1 MYIYKNLSRATPVS
15 GCLGLLLDLYR
26 CQPGRTTS
34 ACSEGVDRPRH
45 SPRFGLRL
53 LLIFGS

>member
-1 MYIYKNLSRATPVS
+1 MYIYKNLSRAAPVT
-15 GCLGLLLDLYR
+15 GCLGLFLDLCR

-34 ACSEGVDRPRH
+34 ASSEGVDPPRH

-53 LLIFGS
+53 L